1 MSDSVLE
8 PYDALM
14 LVSYGGPNG
23 PEDVL
28 PFLRNA
34 TGGAG
39 IPDER
44 LEQVGGHYRL
54 FGGVSPIN
62 ARNQELLDGL
72 RARLG
77 EDIRYGIGNRNWHP
91 YFTETLAEL
100 AAGGARRILT
110 LFTSAYTSYS
120 GCRQYREN
128 LAAALDEF
136 HESHPDVRLRL
147 DRVRAFANT
156 PGFVGAN
163 ARAVADALARFN
175 NERTALRGGPDG
187 TFPPTSDSATEAPQI
202 PPHTHLVF
210 VTHSIPLEMALHSGP
225 AQKTAKETG
234 TATLSSQTLP
244 ATLSSVTTP
253 ERSDPTATPK
263 PALFE
268 DRDALG
274 PNGDL
279 SQRNPDFTTQDLSGL
294 LPVTREQD
302 VLGEGWTYLAQHLA
316 VAGAINR
323 RLAATGSQL
332 PWTLAFCSRS
342 GSPRQ
347 KWLEPDIN
355 DHLKDLAAAGVENVV
370 VAPIGFISDHME
382 VVYDLDT
389 EAFATA
395 SELGL
400 NYQRAATAESN
411 AGFLDGLAELV
422 RERAAL
428 ARGERPNLVV
438 EPGTYPAF
446 GENCGPD
453 CCQYPRPSR
462 AHTKARES

>member
-1 MSDSVLE
+1 MDQSSLE

-14 LVSYGGPNG
+14 LVSYGGPNS
-23 PEDVL
+23 PADVL

-62 ARNQELLDGL
+62 ARNRELLEGL

-77 EDIRYGIGNRNWHP
+77 EEIHYGIGNRNWHP
-91 YFTETLAEL
+91 FFTETLAEL
-100 AAGGARRILT
+100 ADKGARRILT

-128 LAAALDEF
+128 LAASLAELRKT
-136 HESHPDVRLRL
+136 HPDVTLRL
-147 DRVRAFANT
+147 DRVRPFANT

-163 ARAVADALARFN
+163 ARAISQALARFSKVN
-175 NERTALRGGPDG
+175 PA
-187 TFPPTSDSATEAPQI
+187 SDARFNLESPSVNPQSPLGIAPI

-210 VTHSIPLEMALHSGP
+210 VTHSIPLSMARHSGP
-225 AQKTAKETG
+225 SHS
-234 TATLSSQTLP
+234 LSQGNKP
-244 ATLSSVTTP
+244 QV
-253 ERSDPTATPK
+253 
-263 PALFE
+263 PALF
-268 DRDALG
+268 DDFRARG
-274 PNGDL
+274 PEKDL
-279 SQRNPDFTTQDLSGL
+279 SKRNPDLPSESLSGL

-302 VLGEGWTYLAQHLA
+302 VLGDGWTYLAQHLS

-323 RLAATGSQL
+323 RLSAQGIRI

-342 GSPRQ
+342 GSPHQ

-355 DHLKDLAAAGVENVV
+355 DHLRDLVAAGVKNVV

-389 EAFATA
+389 EAFQTA
-395 SELGL
+395 SELGIG
-400 NYQRAATAESN
+400 YQRAATAESDSE
-411 AGFLDGLAELV
+411 FLDGLADLL

-428 ARGERPNLVV
+428 ARGERPTLTV
-438 EPGTYPAF
+438 EPGTYPAM
-446 GENCGPD
+446 GENCGSA
-453 CCQYPRPSR
+453 CCQYPRSSPRHTANPDPHPETTPASKLPPAQTR
-462 AHTKARES
+462 ASIKGA